1 MEWENLLKSNSNNSN
16 DILED
21 IIKMTERQRNRIID
35 IFKQEINK
43 ATSLSSLVRA
53 VEQFGRQPKAAEIFQ
68 AGGATIDL
76 NTQLENVA
84 DFKKL
89 TLRQPLEFSRS
100 LSYPIS
106 LWVDYG
112 DEKIIGNNIPWG
124 MFTRAFGLRDKAR
137 SDTIRNDI
145 INLVKKYEKKG

>member
-76 NTQLENVA
+76 NTQLENIA
-84 DFKKL
+84 EFKKL
-89 TLRQPLEFSRS
+89 SMKFSIFRLSLLKSDFFIVKVRVSFLR
-100 LSYPIS
+100 
-106 LWVDYG
+106 V
-112 DEKIIGNNIPWG
+112 
-124 MFTRAFGLRDKAR
+124 
-137 SDTIRNDI
+137 
-145 INLVKKYEKKG
+145 V

>member
-35 IFKQEINK
+35 IFKQEIDK
-43 ATSLSSLVRA
+43 ARDLSGLIRE

-76 NTQLENVA
+76 NTQLENIA

-89 TLRQPLEFSRS
+89 TLKQPLENSRS

-106 LWVDYG
+106 LWVDYN
-112 DEKIIGNNIPWG
+112 DEEIIGRNIPWG
-124 MFTRAFGLRDKAR
+124 MFTRAFGLRDKAQ

-145 INLVKKYEKKG
+145 INLIKKYEKSS